1 MLLLGS
7 AHIGEV
13 QASVWDAATREA
25 APRQASRCCKQVFHT
40 KIQKAGYHPH
50 GDTLPLFVFC
60 LYPGRIVR
68 VLYHHQTKNPQTK
81 GLGTRGG
88 RYRTRTCDLLHVK
101 QMLYQLS

>member
-1 MLLLGS
+1 MVIPCLCSFS
-7 AHIGEV
+7 ACIRGEI
-13 QASVWDAATREA
+13 D
-25 APRQASRCCKQVFHT
+25 
-40 KIQKAGYHPH
+40 
-50 GDTLPLFVFC
+50 
-60 LYPGRIVR
+60 R